1 MYLCGAAGDNIGA
14 AFLLCGLCNGVFD
27 KNGIVPPDVCLL
39 VVYVVFS
46 PR

>member
-1 MYLCGAAGDNIGA
+1 MYLSGAAGDNIGA
-14 AFLLCGLCNGVFD
+14 AFLLCGWVFD
-27 KNGIVPPDVCLL
+27 KNGIGPPDVCLL